1 MPSIWKEG
9 VDMEQSHIGFI
20 YKKIRKYLHY
30 TPKQEEKSFVLPETK
45 ESKWVEYNQAKAKS
59 SVIDCLADITNG
71 VKSVAEVIEM
81 AKEKLATGKWNQED
95 IEIMKIRLEMLEMRS
110 EELEPILLAYQHGNV
125 DRGRISVS
133 SSLIENKATISRLYH
148 LPQNKDI
155 QMREFELKGKLPVK
169 MMLNYIDGM
178 VDKQLL
184 TVALLQPL
192 MLFEYEKEGLI
203 GKTLIDKL
211 VNNFIPHLQPVKI
224 TTYADATKSINSGDC
239 VLFIEGSQ
247 EALGIDVKGYK
258 SRGIGKAEIEKTTR
272 GSQAAFGEALR
283 PNTALIHAMLQSTN
297 LVTELFPL
305 GKVNAKN
312 CAIMYVDGIVN
323 ETAKKELIRR
333 IQGVKRDDVF
343 DAGAFSQMIS
353 ENKMQFPENMS
364 TERPDRVVAALM
376 QGRIA
381 FMVDGDPFAY
391 IAPINLWDFFHNPED
406 YEMRLPAAMFM
417 RVLRYIGMMLAF
429 FLPSFYIALV
439 LFHYEA
445 IPTEI
450 LLAISGYR
458 QFVPFPSVLELL
470 LMIFA
475 FELIREAT
483 LRVPGQLGGSI
494 GIVGAIILGQAAISA
509 KLVSPLL
516 VVVVAITGLAS
527 YVIPEYRF
535 GFAVRITQYA
545 MLVAAATMGLVG
557 VSIVLLLVVLELA
570 GLKSLGVPF
579 LAPIIPR
586 TSTVTDILRI
596 PMAGENDL
604 WRPDELNTE
613 RIQQKPVK
621 GELWRKQKPAQK
633 EEDK

>member
-1 MPSIWKEG
+1 MG
-9 VDMEQSHIGFI
+9 QSHIGCL
-20 YKKIRKYLHY
+20 YEKIRDYMHY
-30 TPKQEEKSFVLPETK
+30 TPKSEDNTFVLPETN
-45 ESKWVEYNQAKAKS
+45 ERQRTIYNQKKAKA
-59 SVIDCLADITNG
+59 SVLDCLVDVKNG
-71 VKSVAEVIEM
+71 VKSASDVIEM
-81 AKEKLATGKWNQED
+81 AKEKLESGKWTKED
-95 IEIMKIRLEMLEMRS
+95 VEVLKIRLEMLQIRAD
-110 EELEPILLAYQHGNV
+110 ELDPIILAYEHGNM

-133 SSLIENKATISRLYH
+133 SSLLENKTTISRLYH

-155 QMREFELKGKLPVK
+155 QIREFELKGKVPIK

-184 TVALLQPL
+184 TLALLQPL

-203 GKTLIDKL
+203 GATLIDKL
-211 VNNFIPHLQPVKI
+211 VNNFIPHLQPIKI
-224 TTYADATKSINSGDC
+224 KSYQDVTKSINSGDC

-283 PNTALIHAMLQSTN
+283 PNTALIHAMLQSTD
-297 LVTELFPL
+297 LVTEMFPL
-305 GKVNAKN
+305 GKVNGKN

-333 IQGVKRDDVF
+333 IKGVKRDEVF

-353 ENKMQFPENMS
+353 ENKLQFPENMS

-381 FMVDGDPFAY
+381 LMVDGDPFAY
-391 IAPINLWDFFHNPED
+391 IAPINLWDFFHSPED
-406 YEMRLPAAMFM
+406 YEMRLPAALFM
-417 RVLRYIGMMLAF
+417 RVLRYVGLVLAF

-450 LLAISGYR
+450 LLAIAGYR
-458 QFVPFPSVLELL
+458 QFVPFPSILELL
-470 LMIFA
+470 MMIFA

-535 GFAVRITQYA
+535 GFAVRITQYV
-545 MLVAAATMGLVG
+545 MLVASASMGLIGFSLVL
-557 VSIVLLLVVLELA
+557 VLLVLELV

-579 LAPIIPR
+579 LAPIIPK
-586 TSTVTDILRI
+586 TSTVQDILLV
-596 PMAGENDL
+596 PMSDENDL

-613 RIQQKPVK
+613 RIQRKPIK
-621 GELWRKQKPAQK
+621 GEMWRSEKPEQK
-633 EEDK
+633 EEGDK

>member
-1 MPSIWKEG
+1 
-9 VDMEQSHIGFI
+9 MEQNQKGSL
-20 YKKIRKYLHY
+20 YKKIFEYIQYK
-30 TPKQEEKSFVLPETK
+30 PKTEETTFVLPET
-45 ESKWVEYNQAKAKS
+45 EEEQWIAYNKTKAKA
-59 SVIDCLADITNG
+59 SVLDCLSDVTNG
-71 VKSVAEVIEM
+71 IKSLSEVIEL
-81 AKEKLATGKWNQED
+81 AKEKCASGKWTKED
-95 IEIMKIRLEMLEMRS
+95 IEILKIRLEMLEMRAD
-110 EELEPILLAYQHGNV
+110 ELEPIILAYEHGNM

-133 SSLIENKATISRLYH
+133 SSLIENKTTIERLYH
-148 LPQNKDI
+148 LPKNKDI
-155 QMREFELKGKLPVK
+155 QTREFELKGKIPVK

-184 TVALLQPL
+184 TLALLQPL

-203 GKTLIDKL
+203 GETLTDKL
-211 VNNFIPHLQPVKI
+211 VNNFIPHLQPLKI
-224 TTYADATKSINSGDC
+224 TTYQDVTKSINAGDC
-239 VLFIEGSQ
+239 VLFIEGSK

-297 LVTELFPL
+297 LVTELFLL

-312 CAIMYVDGIVN
+312 CAVMYVDGIVN

-333 IQGVKRDDVF
+333 IKGVKRDDVF
-343 DAGAFSQMIS
+343 DAGSFSQMIS
-353 ENKMQFPENMS
+353 DNKLQFPENLS

-391 IAPINLWDFFHNPED
+391 IAPVNLWDFFHNPED

-417 RVLRYIGMMLAF
+417 RILRYTGLLLAF
-429 FLPSFYIALV
+429 FLPSIYIALV

-458 QFVPFPSVLELL
+458 QFVPFTSVLELL
-470 LMIFA
+470 MMIFS

-545 MLVAAATMGLVG
+545 MLFSAAMMGLVG
-557 VSIVLLLVVLELA
+557 VSIVFLLILLEMV

-579 LAPIIPR
+579 LAPIIPK
-586 TSTVTDILRI
+586 TSTVTDILRV
-596 PMAGENDL
+596 PNSYENDL

-613 RIQQKPVK
+613 RVQRKSTASESWREEKPT
-621 GELWRKQKPAQK
+621 QK
-633 EEDK
+633 EEE